1 MRIGINVS
9 NDLLKQIRKINPE
22 VNVSQICR
30 DALEEYVSKSERA
43 QEFFF
48 ANYAQMEETAKM
60 LANTNEPPLI
70 PPDWVGMA
78 LEDARDW
85 VRTVSPGEWKRFF
98 SQYDFIAKRDGKEKA
113 NVWAEFATGAKG
125 FHEREREHDEYIN
138 LMLDHD
144 IDFSTLECQKIYN
157 AAWMSFV
164 LKVRQIYQD
173 YSKSERDRIIAERR
187 AAWQSVTPELPT
199 QLLD

>member
-1 MRIGINVS
+1 MRIGINVP
-9 NDLLKQIRKINPE
+9 NGLLKQIREINPE

-30 DALEEYVSKSERA
+30 EALEEYVSKSERA

-48 ANYAQMEETAKM
+48 VNYVQMEEVAKR
-60 LANTNEPPLI
+60 LADTNEPPLMA
-70 PPDWVGMA
+70 PDWVGMA

-85 VRTVSPGEWKRFF
+85 VRTVSPDEWKRFF

-113 NVWAEFATGAKG
+113 NGWVQYAPGARG
-125 FHEREREHDEYIN
+125 FYERQREHEEYIN
-138 LMLDHD
+138 LILDHD

-164 LKVRQIYQD
+164 LKVRRIYRD
-173 YSKSERDRIIAERR
+173 YSKSEHDRIMAERK
-187 AAWQSVTPELPT
+187 AAWQTVTPELPP
-199 QLLD
+199 QLQG

>member
-1 MRIGINVS
+1 MRIGINVP
-9 NDLLKQIRKINPE
+9 NGLLKKIREINPE

-30 DALEEYVSKSERA
+30 DALEEYANKSERA
-43 QEFFF
+43 QDFFF
-48 ANYAQMEETAKM
+48 ANYAQMEEAAKT
-60 LANTNEPPLI
+60 LADTNEPPLI
-70 PPDWVGMA
+70 SPDWVGMA

-85 VRTVSPGEWKRFF
+85 VRIVSPQEWKRFF

-113 NVWAEFATGAKG
+113 NDWARFATGAKG
-125 FHEREREHDEYIN
+125 FYDREQEHHEYIN

-144 IDFSTLECQKIYN
+144 IDFSTLECQKTYN

-164 LKVRQIYQD
+164 LKVRRIYQD
-173 YSKSERDRIIAERR
+173 YSKSERDQIMAERQEG
-187 AAWQSVTPELPT
+187 WQAITPELPP